1 MSNRSDP
8 VAPRPTAFVRPLSVG
23 RFLLVMLLVAVGT
36 AALLMALPTQPYLRF
51 QSLKDT
57 IYNRATWIYERIHF
71 DEAPIDVVFVGSS
84 RTGAG
89 VYPTLLEPAL
99 AARGYNVR
107 VVNFALPATGFDIRD
122 TILREVFAARDGV
135 KLVVFDVSEVFPR
148 DGHEAFGDIAP
159 VGEILSAPLIVN
171 RNLPEHIARLPIRQL
186 GLGIASLAPEAF
198 GYRSQFDPAAYPGTT
213 IDPRSLLKFEDD
225 LTKLGTPE
233 HAQKLEQQSKQRYRS
248 VTPPLLPDSLSW
260 VEFGVSQSYI
270 RDIAALTKAEG
281 AEIAFLFLPFYKGP
295 DAPREAAWLS
305 GFGPVLN
312 AAFMKDDPRNYED
325 SGHSAASPEVKA
337 MLTAWLANQL
347 ADILKE

>member
-1 MSNRSDP
+1 MQRVTLVQGLVTALAVFIVCFIATLAVP
-8 VAPRPTAFVRPLSVG
+8 VSG
-23 RFLLVMLLVAVGT
+23 
-36 AALLMALPTQPYLRF
+36 YLRF
-51 QSLKDT
+51 QSLNDT
-57 IYNRATWIYERIHF
+57 IYNRATWIYERVHF
-71 DEAPIDVVFVGSS
+71 DEAPIDVVFVGTS

-99 AARGYNVR
+99 AARGYNVK
-107 VVNFALPATGFDIRD
+107 VVNFALASTGFDIRD
-122 TILREVFAARDGV
+122 TILRELFAARDGI

-159 VGEILSAPLIVN
+159 VGEILSAPWIVN
-171 RNLPEHIARLPIRQL
+171 RNLPGHLARLPIRQL
-186 GLGIASLAPEAF
+186 GLTMAGFAPEAF
-198 GYRSQFDPAAYPGTT
+198 GYRSQFDPALYAGSTV
-213 IDPRSLLKFEDD
+213 DPRSFLQFEDD
-225 LTKLGTPE
+225 LTKLGTSE

-281 AEIAFLFLPFYKGP
+281 AKIAFLFLPFYKGP

-337 MLTAWLANQL
+337 MLTDWLADQV
-347 ADILKE
+347 ADRLKE